1 MKDDYWN
8 EVDSSEH
15 YNRNTVETIDLIR
28 DSMEPQ
34 EFREYL
40 KGNIFKY
47 VSRYRYKDQENP
59 IKDLLKA
66 RWYLEKLIEVM
77 REENLA
83 SMWRI

>member
-8 EVDSSEH
+8 EVDSPEH

-34 EFREYL
+34 EFRGYL

-59 IKDLLKA
+59 VKDLLKA
-66 RWYLEKLIEVM
+66 RWYLEKLVEVM

-83 SMWRI
+83 SMRRI